1 MLPVLTIF
9 SYGSFWCGVYCSDD
23 MNPRYNMAKP
33 ESPGPNSTA
42 WPANDLF
49 CGDLTGQPHDG
60 YSMFNIAIMSIL

>member
-9 SYGSFWCGVYCSDD
+9 SYGSFWYGVYCSDD

-33 ESPGPNSTA
+33 ESPGPNC
-42 WPANDLF
+42 LRR
-49 CGDLTGQPHDG
+49 LRRLMVHDG